1 MVESGVVEDSGVL
14 TFFLIL
20 TPWVTMVSWPL
31 EAGEASCSGPH
42 HCSWAGACCQASPE
56 VKWLHNHTPQSS
68 IYQVIIVSVCTCS
81 DRLWRR
87 SWENWNCSNVCLRVS
102 VQCCLSCGRESLL
115 CPVSCIRKVHR
126 RLFSWHRGRGIT
138 YYLSSFFVLPLH
150 PNLHVQHWCCLRLC
164 HDVVSCEVCG
174 GNTWELPSSWLRH

>member
-56 VKWLHNHTPQSS
+56 VKWLHNHAPQSS
-68 IYQVIIVSVCTCS
+68 IYQVIIVSALVQTGCDGGAGKTETVQMC
-81 DRLWRR
+81 
-87 SWENWNCSNVCLRVS
+87 VS
-102 VQCCLSCGRESLL
+102 ESVFSVVSHVAGNHSCVL
-115 CPVSCIRKVHR
+115 CPVSERCIGDYSHDTGAEKSPIIYH
-126 RLFSWHRGRGIT
+126 LFFIFI
-138 YYLSSFFVLPLH
+138 LIFMF
-150 PNLHVQHWCCLRLC
+150 NIQHWCCLRLC